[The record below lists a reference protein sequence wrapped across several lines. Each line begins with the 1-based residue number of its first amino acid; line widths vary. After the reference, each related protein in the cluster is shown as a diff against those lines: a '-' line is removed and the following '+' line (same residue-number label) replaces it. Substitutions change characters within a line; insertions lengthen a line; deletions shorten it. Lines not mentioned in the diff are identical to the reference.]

1 MSQKI
6 VRLNR
11 NLYVSQE
18 IFSFLGSSSSYL
30 ASIIL
35 AATTGDKI
43 CYLDCSS
50 DNEMIE
56 TIQTSKVEDID
67 DLYNT
72 IGNYKRSKMKVG
84 KIISKLFGKKD
95 YECFGVTDQL
105 IQSFIDSYKSFFDRS
120 NIKFEIIE
128 GEEIKKW
135 YFEDNYFVPENV
147 KTSTLWKSCMRYYER
162 IKFLDLYTKNPKIKM
177 VALLTEQNGV
187 QKVRSR
193 ALLWHDVEVLSGY
206 DLSKVN
212 FMDRVYSS
220 FSSDVSL
227 FKKWADENNYL
238 SKWEQN
244 SKTHLFFDVK
254 GECKKIKLKFDLDVK
269 HFNYYPYIDTLTYF
283 DYGRG
288 ALYNDQYH
296 PDWQYKL
303 VQTDGSLEKVEY
315 NDEDEEIY
323 YDDDF

>member
-6 VRLNR
+6 VRINQ
-11 NLYVSQE
+11 NLYVSEE
-18 IFSFLGSSSSYL
+18 IFSFLATSTSYL
-30 ASIIL
+30 SSTIL
-35 AATTGDKI
+35 NATTGDKI
-43 CYLDCSS
+43 CFLDFAG

-56 TIQTSKVEDID
+56 TIQTCKVED
-67 DLYNT
+67 LENLST
-72 IGNYKRSKMKVG
+72 NLGNYKRSKMKIG
-84 KIISKLFGKKD
+84 KIVSKLFSKKELE
-95 YECFGVTDQL
+95 YYS
-105 IQSFIDSYKSFFDRS
+105 INDSMIETFVDCYKSFFDRS

-135 YFEDNYFVPENV
+135 YYENNYFVPENV

-177 VALLTEQNGV
+177 VALFTEQNGT

-206 DLSKVN
+206 DLPKVN
-212 FMDRVYSS
+212 VMDRIYSS
-220 FSSDVSL
+220 FSSDVPL
-227 FKKWADENNYL
+227 FKKWAENNNYL

-244 SKTHLFFDVK
+244 SKTHVFFDVK
-254 GECKKIKLKFDLDVK
+254 GEFKKIKMRFNLDVK
-269 HFNYYPYIDTLTYF
+269 HLNYYPYLDTFTFF
-283 DYGRG
+283 DYRNGV
-288 ALYNDQYH
+288 LYNDQYN
-296 PDWQYKL
+296 PNWNYKL

-315 NDEDEEIY
+315 NNDEEEVF